1 MSRCIGRLQSSSAT
15 RDYPKWASEPIDTLR
30 LAGFQPISSGLWL
43 SLAGIWGGN
52 VPITADAAETRAIAI
67 AGMSYAYALAGM
79 LKRTGVLDP
88 EAIENTFE
96 VALSSVENSL
106 PPDDRS
112 TAIAR
117 QLLDLMA
124 VHMAAQVKPVKP
136 TLDRSSARGPIRM
149 RADTGASVAPTRIS
163 SR

>member
-1 MSRCIGRLQSSSAT
+1 
-15 RDYPKWASEPIDTLR
+15 
-30 LAGFQPISSGLWL
+30 
-43 SLAGIWGGN
+43 
-52 VPITADAAETRAIAI
+52 VPTITADAAETRAIAI

-96 VALSSVENSL
+96 AALSSVENSL
-106 PPDDRS
+106 SPDDRS
-112 TAIAR
+112 AAIAR

-124 VHMAAQVKPVKP
+124 AHLAAEVKPLK
-136 TLDRSSARGPIRM
+136 SSPERPPKHNPIRV
-149 RADTGASVAPTRIS
+149 RSTTGTPAAPSGMS